1 MGLDPN
7 RWFRNV
13 ELAALKS
20 IGQETVRYVSNINKY
35 YVIYRFTSEVTEA
48 REKEMKQVEKNAS

>member
-13 ELAALKS
+13 ELATLK
-20 IGQETVRYVSNINKY
+20 IVGQETVRYVSNINKY
-35 YVIYRFTSEVTEA
+35 YVIYRFTSKVSET
-48 REKEMKQVEKNAS
+48 REKEIKEIGKKAN